1 MARRGQGGRRSRAF
15 RFKGQ
20 VASIEGM
27 RLAGFAR
34 SAALWCKGSC
44 VGMERALAVGNRARA
59 SDTHWCAHLAGR
71 ALRPLAATLAVA
83 LLLPP
88 LVACGGRK
96 PEAPAVV
103 APRQISA
110 LGRVEP
116 ESKIRRVSVPSSL
129 SGDRIEK
136 LLVQED
142 DEVKQG
148 QPLAILN
155 SYGTL
160 KAAFDEANE
169 LVAVSRGK
177 LAQVLAGAKQG
188 EIRAQQYQVESLERQ
203 LAADKLTL
211 DQAVTSARAKAQEAN
226 LESQRYDKL
235 YAAGGVSELERDR
248 YRTRASTT
256 RAELAKAIEDR
267 AGTEARLRADI
278 ESAKQ
283 TLDKIKEVRPEDVVT
298 ARGELRKAEASRERA
313 QQEFNYATVRAPQD
327 GRILKIFA
335 WPGDKV
341 GENGLLEMADTSNMV
356 VTAEVYQSDM
366 AKLQIGQ
373 GATITA
379 DGFQGSAR
387 ATLYKVLPQ
396 VQKQSTFAGTPG
408 ENMDQRVYEVKLRL
422 HPTAKEKPRLRFAS
436 NLQVNVVFDATAPAP
451 VPPARP

>member
-1 MARRGQGGRRSRAF
+1 MPARRHGRRRT
-15 RFKGQ
+15 Q
-20 VASIEGM
+20 VA
-27 RLAGFAR
+27 R
-34 SAALWCKGSC
+34 AA
-44 VGMERALAVGNRARA
+44 
-59 SDTHWCAHLAGR
+59 
-71 ALRPLAATLAVA
+71 RPLAATLAVV

-88 LVACGGRK
+88 LLACSRQKVA
-96 PEAPAVV
+96 APAVV
-103 APRQISA
+103 APRQVSA

-129 SGDRIEK
+129 SGDRIET

-148 QPLAILN
+148 QPLVILN

-169 LVAVSRGK
+169 LVAVSRSK
-177 LAQVLAGAKQG
+177 LAQVQAGAKQG

-203 LAADKLTL
+203 LAAEKLTL
-211 DQAVTSARAKAQEAN
+211 DQAVASARAKAQEAS
-226 LESQRYDKL
+226 LESQRFDKL
-235 YAAGGVSELERDR
+235 YAAGGISELERDR
-248 YRTRASTT
+248 YRTRSSTT

-267 AGTEARLRADI
+267 AGTEARLQSDI
-278 ESAKQ
+278 EGAKQ
-283 TLDKIKEVRPEDVVT
+283 TLEKIKEVRPEDVVT
-298 ARGELRKAEASRERA
+298 ARSELRKAEATRERA
-313 QQEFNYATVRAPQD
+313 RQELDYATVRAPQG

-341 GENGLLEMADTSNMV
+341 GENGLLEMADTSNMI
-356 VTAEVYQSDM
+356 VTAEVYQSDLT
-366 AKLQIGQ
+366 KLTIGQ

-387 ATLYKVLPQ
+387 ASLYKVLPQ

-422 HPTAKEKPRLRFAS
+422 QPTAKEQPRLRFAS
-436 NLQVNVVFDATAPAP
+436 NLQVNVVFDATTPAP
-451 VPPARP
+451 PTAARP

>member
-1 MARRGQGGRRSRAF
+1 MS
-15 RFKGQ
+15 
-20 VASIEGM
+20 
-27 RLAGFAR
+27 
-34 SAALWCKGSC
+34 
-44 VGMERALAVGNRARA
+44 
-59 SDTHWCAHLAGR
+59 
-71 ALRPLAATLAVA
+71 A
-83 LLLPP
+83 LLLPT
-88 LVACGGRK
+88 LIACNRK
-96 PEAPAVV
+96 PVESAAVV

-116 ESKIRRVSVPSSL
+116 ETKIRRVSVSSSV
-129 SGDRIEK
+129 SGDRIDK

-160 KAAFDEANE
+160 KASLDEATE
-169 LVAVSRGK
+169 LVAVARSK
-177 LAQVLAGAKQG
+177 LAQVQAGAKQG

-211 DQAVTSARAKAQEAN
+211 DQAVASARAKAEEASI
-226 LESQRYDKL
+226 ERKRYDSL

-248 YRTRASTT
+248 YRTRANTT
-256 RAELAKAIEDR
+256 QAELAKAIEDR

-278 ESAKQ
+278 EGAKQ
-283 TLDKIKEVRPEDVVT
+283 TLEKIKEVRPEDVVT
-298 ARGELRKAEASRERA
+298 ARSELRKSEAARERA
-313 QQEFNYATVRAPQD
+313 KQEFDYATVRAPQD

-341 GENGLLEMADTSNMV
+341 SDNGLLEMADTSNMV

-366 AKLQIGQ
+366 AKLKIGQ

-387 ATLYKVLPQ
+387 ATLYKILPQ

-408 ENMDQRVYEVKLRL
+408 ENMDQRIYEVKLRL
-422 HPTAKEKPRLRFAS
+422 EPKPNQRQRLRYAS
-436 NLQVNVVFDATAPAP
+436 NLQVNVVFDAPSAAGS
-451 VPPARP
+451 

>member
-1 MARRGQGGRRSRAF
+1 MARCLRS
-15 RFKGQ
+15 
-20 VASIEGM
+20 
-27 RLAGFAR
+27 LA
-34 SAALWCKGSC
+34 W
-44 VGMERALAVGNRARA
+44 
-59 SDTHWCAHLAGR
+59 
-71 ALRPLAATLAVA
+71 PLALV

-88 LVACGGRK
+88 LVACGRQQAK
-96 PEAPAVV
+96 VSVVV
-103 APRQISA
+103 APRQVSA

-129 SGDRIEK
+129 SGDRIDK

-169 LVAVSRGK
+169 LVAVSRSK
-177 LAQVLAGAKQG
+177 LAQVQAGAKQG

-203 LAADKLTL
+203 LTAEKLTL
-211 DQAVTSARAKAQEAN
+211 DQAIASARAKAREAA
-226 LESQRYDKL
+226 LETQRFDKL

-256 RAELAKAIEDR
+256 RAELAKALEDR
-267 AGTEARLRADI
+267 VGTEARLRADI
-278 ESAKQ
+278 EGAKQ

-298 ARGELRKAEASRERA
+298 ARSELRKAEASRERA
-313 QQEFNYATVRAPQD
+313 QQEWAYATVRAPQE

-341 GENGLLEMADTSNMV
+341 GDNGLLEMADTSNMV

-366 AKLQIGQ
+366 DKLEIGQ

-436 NLQVNVVFDATAPAP
+436 NLQVNVVFDAAPAAS
-451 VPPARP
+451 PAATRR

>member
-1 MARRGQGGRRSRAF
+1 MARGLTGVDAARGGSHPTSSPPVGALKVVPTRRSR
-15 RFKGQ
+15 RHPT
-20 VASIEGM
+20 
-27 RLAGFAR
+27 
-34 SAALWCKGSC
+34 
-44 VGMERALAVGNRARA
+44 ALA
-59 SDTHWCAHLAGR
+59 LQ
-71 ALRPLAATLAVA
+71 PLAWPLA
-83 LLLPP
+83 LLLLFPP
-88 LVACGGRK
+88 LGGCSRK
-96 PEAPAVV
+96 QADTPPVV
-103 APRQISA
+103 APRQVSA

-129 SGDRIEK
+129 SGDRIDK

-160 KAAFDEANE
+160 KASFDEASE
-169 LVAVSRGK
+169 LVEVNRNK

-188 EIRAQQYQVESLERQ
+188 EIRAQAYQVESLERQ
-203 LAADKLTL
+203 LAAEKLTL
-211 DQAVTSARAKAQEAN
+211 DQAVASARAKSQEAK
-226 LESQRYDKL
+226 LESQRFDKL

-256 RAELAKAIEDR
+256 QAELAKALEDR

-278 ESAKQ
+278 EGAKQ

-298 ARGELRKAEASRERA
+298 ARSELRKAEASRERA
-313 QQEFNYATVRAPQD
+313 QQELAYATVRAPQD

-341 GENGLLEMADTSNMV
+341 GDNGLLEMADTSNMV

-366 AKLQIGQ
+366 AKLKIGQ

-422 HPTAKEKPRLRFAS
+422 HPTAKERPRLRFAS
-436 NLQVNVVFDATAPAP
+436 NLQVNVVFDATPPATPPAAPT
-451 VPPARP
+451 PARP

>member
-1 MARRGQGGRRSRAF
+1 MDPGRAEVDRAEATPQRAPAGPWSPRGGARPL
-15 RFKGQ
+15 
-20 VASIEGM
+20 VAS
-27 RLAGFAR
+27 LAL
-34 SAALWCKGSC
+34 S
-44 VGMERALAVGNRARA
+44 
-59 SDTHWCAHLAGR
+59 
-71 ALRPLAATLAVA
+71 
-83 LLLPP
+83 LLLPS
-88 LVACGGRK
+88 LAACNRK
-96 PEAPAVV
+96 PPESAAVV

-116 ESKIRRVSVPSSL
+116 ETKIRRVSVASSV
-129 SGDRIEK
+129 SGDRIDK

-142 DEVKQG
+142 DEVKKG

-160 KAAFDEANE
+160 KASLDEATE
-169 LVAVSRGK
+169 LVAVARSK
-177 LAQVLAGAKQG
+177 LAQVQAGAKQG

-203 LAADKLTL
+203 LAAEKLTL
-211 DQAVTSARAKAQEAN
+211 DQAVASARAKAEEAK
-226 LESQRYDKL
+226 LERRRYDGL

-248 YRTRASTT
+248 YRTRANTT
-256 RAELAKAIEDR
+256 QAELSKAIEDR

-278 ESAKQ
+278 EGAKQ
-283 TLDKIKEVRPEDVVT
+283 TLEKIKEVRPEDVVT
-298 ARGELRKAEASRERA
+298 ARNELRKAEAARERA
-313 QQEFNYATVRAPQD
+313 KQEFDYATVRAPQD

-341 GENGLLEMADTSNMV
+341 GDNGLLEMADTTNMI

-366 AKLQIGQ
+366 GKLDVGQ

-422 HPTAKEKPRLRFAS
+422 HPNAKEQQKLRYAS
-436 NLQVNVVFDATAPAP
+436 NLQVNVVFDAAPP
-451 VPPARP
+451 KGS